1 MVNGNG
7 GEESA
12 GKYQGNCFLL
22 LQRGRDVVICVI

>member
-12 GKYQGNCFLL
+12 GKYQGNCFLSYKGVEML
-22 LQRGRDVVICVI
+22 SSV